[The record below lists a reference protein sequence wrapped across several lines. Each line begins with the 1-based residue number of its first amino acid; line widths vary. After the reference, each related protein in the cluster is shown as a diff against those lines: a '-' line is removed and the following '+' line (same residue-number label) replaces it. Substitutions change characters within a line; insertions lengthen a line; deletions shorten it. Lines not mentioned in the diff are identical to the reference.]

1 MTNKYQ
7 NIEKIIEELAELEHK
22 RWSSWQRYCH
32 DMILKNGGKITS
44 PYPFEQWERQIKTP
58 YSELSEK
65 EKESDRKEARNTLKI
80 IKKYI
85 TQVRQETIQECIEKI
100 NKFPIK
106 EETKFGLTL
115 NIGVYDGY
123 FLAIKEIKS
132 NLKELLK

>member
-1 MTNKYQ
+1 MN
-7 NIEKIIEELAELEHK
+7 NIDKIIEELAELEHK

-85 TQVRQETIQECIEKI
+85 TQIRQETIRECIDS
-100 NKFPIK
+100 IK
-106 EETKFGLTL
+106 EFNYNLEDLTTDDLVENL
-115 NIGVYDGY
+115 N
-123 FLAIKEIKS
+123 K
-132 NLKELLK
+132 LKDEN